1 MFGIW
6 CIAWQQRP
14 LLQTPLRPMYR
25 RSSNRSTRHGS
36 KLPPELRPKWWRQK
50 FVKPV
55 VLLVRALYGHPDA
68 GGLWE
73 EHLKK
78 VLKSLGGSEVHEYP
92 GNFYFKDTGLLLST
106 YVDDLTLSGPSE
118 QHKPFWD
125 KLTSLVNVEPPEP
138 IYRILGRNHVN
149 IGLTSE
155 GIFTKDKKLVSHS
168 AMAFD
173 MSDYA
178 QQTVDLYKS
187 IAKIDSQTCFNA
199 FCTRWFYHTCR

>member
-1 MFGIW
+1 M
-6 CIAWQQRP
+6 C
-14 LLQTPLRPMYR
+14 R
-25 RSSNRSTRHGS
+25 RSSNE
-36 KLPPELRPKWWRQK
+36 LPPELRPKWWRQK

-118 QHKPFWD
+118 QHKPFWI
-125 KLTSLVNVEPPEP
+125 N
-138 IYRILGRNHVN
+138 
-149 IGLTSE
+149 
-155 GIFTKDKKLVSHS
+155 
-168 AMAFD
+168 
-173 MSDYA
+173 
-178 QQTVDLYKS
+178 
-187 IAKIDSQTCFNA
+187 
-199 FCTRWFYHTCR
+199 

>member
-1 MFGIW
+1 MPPKLVQ
-6 CIAWQQRP
+6 A
-14 LLQTPLRPMYR
+14 LLT
-25 RSSNRSTRHGS
+25 S
-36 KLPPELRPKWWRQK
+36 KHKTWIELPPEVRPKWWRQK

-73 EHLKK
+73 EHLKQ
-78 VLKSLGGSEVHEYP
+78 VFKSLGGSEVHEYP
-92 GNFYFKDTGLLLST
+92 GISTSKTQVLLST

-125 KLTSLVNVEPPEP
+125 KLTSLVNAEPPEP

-155 GIFTKDKKLVSHS
+155 GIFTKDKKLVSRS

-173 MSDYA
+173 MADYA
-178 QQTVDLYKS
+178 QQT
-187 IAKIDSQTCFNA
+187 
-199 FCTRWFYHTCR
+199 